1 MPLPLILGGVAI
13 AAGLAGAKKG
23 YDAYSANKEAGSVA
37 VEAAHLFDTAKSRL
51 EADKDGAVDKLADL
65 GRLRLETWENDM
77 GRFVSLFERI
87 KDVELTGEVAKD
99 SFARAVVTEAEL
111 VHLRDISFKAAE
123 IVGGGVG
130 ALGSGA
136 LAGVAAYGGAM
147 TFGAASTG
155 TAIGSLTGVAA
166 TNATLAWFG
175 GGSLAAGG
183 MGMAGGLAVLGGL
196 VTGPVL
202 LVGGWALSAKA
213 DANLA
218 KARANLAEA
227 RKAVAEMGTAGA
239 ALRSIARLAYQYT
252 LVITR
257 YRSTFGSIMDRLGEV
272 IDEAGTSF
280 PAYTKQQKETVWLAV
295 EAASVMK
302 KLLETSLLRPDGSVD
317 PNSSAPLALPK
328 VMVGKLEAQGAAHA
342 GA

>member
-23 YDAYSANKEAGSVA
+23 YNAYSANKEARNVA
-37 VEAAHLFDTAKSRL
+37 DEAADLFDSAKQRL
-51 EADKDGAVDKLADL
+51 ETDKDRAVDNLADL
-65 GRLRLETWENDM
+65 GRLRLETWETDM
-77 GRFVSLFERI
+77 GRFVSLFEQI

-111 VHLRDISFKAAE
+111 VNLRDISMKAAE

-196 VTGPVL
+196 VAGPAL

-227 RKAVAEMGTAGA
+227 RKSVAEMGTAGA
-239 ALRSIARLAYQYT
+239 ALRSIARLADQYSF
-252 LVITR
+252 VITH
-257 YRSTFGSIMDRLGEV
+257 YRSVFGTIMDRLGAV
-272 IDEAGTSF
+272 IDDGGRSF
-280 PAYTKQQKETVWLAV
+280 PAYSRSDKEMVWLAV
-295 EAASVMK
+295 EAAGVMK

-317 PNSSAPLALPK
+317 PRSSAPLALPE
-328 VMVGKLEAQGAAHA
+328 VMLGKLQAQGTAHV

>member
-23 YDAYSANKEAGSVA
+23 YDAYSANKEARSVA
-37 VEAAHLFDTAKSRL
+37 DEAAQIFDTAKIRL
-51 EADKDGAVDKLADL
+51 DADKDRAVDNLADL
-65 GRLRLETWENDM
+65 GRLRLEAWETDM
-77 GRFVSLFERI
+77 GRFVNLFERI

-111 VHLRDISFKAAE
+111 VHLRDISLKAAE

-130 ALGSGA
+130 AMGSGA

-183 MGMAGGLAVLGGL
+183 MGMAGGIVVLGGL
-196 VTGPVL
+196 IAGPAL

-218 KARANLAEA
+218 KARANMAEA
-227 RKAVAEMGTAGA
+227 RKAVAEMATAGA
-239 ALRSIARLAYQYT
+239 ALRSIARLADQYSF
-252 LVITR
+252 VITH
-257 YRSTFGSIMDRLGEV
+257 YRLTFGTIMDRLSSV
-272 IDEAGTSF
+272 IDDAGTSF
-280 PAYTKQQKETVWLAV
+280 PAYGKEQRETVWLAV
-295 EAASVMK
+295 EAAGVMK
-302 KLLETSLLRPDGSVD
+302 KLLETSLLRPDGSID
-317 PNSSAPLALPK
+317 PSSSTPLALPEE
-328 VMVGKLEAQGAAHA
+328 MFGKLQTLGATDAEA
-342 GA
+342 